1 MAKALLGAVGA
12 PAQNQYELATLRRR
26 VADLQAELAR
36 LQSENDALNAALSE
50 RVEALNPDDLLEP
63 VSH

>member
-12 PAQNQYELATLRRR
+12 PAHHQYELATLRRR
-26 VADLQAELAR
+26 VADLQAEVAR

-50 RVEALNPDDLLEP
+50 RVDALNPDDLLES